1 MTAGGFTD
9 APASAPKSTEWN
21 LATPLRGPAE
31 DPLAICLVAVA
42 RILERPLSVHAA
54 TAGMPLVEG
63 RLTPE
68 LFVRAAERAGL
79 TARLAAVDLDR
90 LSPRALPCVLLLKGR
105 GAAVLTALDGDG
117 AEVMMPDEAGQ
128 RRRLTMAE
136 LAERYLGHALF
147 VAIAARVDDRAR
159 ASSPESQRGNWFWSV
174 AREYRTLYAEVIAAA
189 VLINLLALASP
200 LFTMNVY
207 DRVVPNQ
214 ATQTLWVLALGVT
227 IAFSF
232 EFAIKMLRGYFVDAA
247 GRGAD
252 MKLSARLFERVM
264 AIRMAARPPSA
275 GALASNLRDF
285 ESLRDFFS
293 SAVILAVVDLP
304 FSAVFIVGTFVIGG
318 WLGIV
323 PLIATP
329 LILGVGFILQAPLRE
344 VTRQSFELS
353 TQKHAT
359 LVESVS
365 AAETIKAANA
375 EARLQRNWEVQVDAT
390 AHSAHRAHGLS
401 LLAGSFAATAA
412 NLTNVLVIIAGV
424 YLINAGHLTV
434 GGLIACTIL
443 TGRAMAPLGQV
454 AALAVRFHQTLNA
467 LRALDRLMAMPVDR
481 DPERSYIQRPR
492 PLGEIEFKDVTFTY
506 PGQKQAA
513 LQGVSFKI
521 APGERV
527 GVIGRIGSGKSTLE
541 RLVLGLYE
549 PQAGQVLVDG
559 VDIRQID
566 PADLR
571 RSIGC
576 VLQDNYLFFGS
587 VRENITF
594 GTLNAED
601 HAVLRAARLAG
612 VDEFTQRHPLG
623 LDLQVGEGGKA
634 LSGGQRQSVA
644 IARALLYDP
653 PILLLDEPSSAMDN
667 STETRFKTRLQE
679 ILPGKTL
686 LLVTH
691 RGSMLSLVD
700 RLLVI
705 DGGKLVA
712 NGAKADVL
720 AALARGQVQ
729 AMQP

>member
-1 MTAGGFTD
+1 MNTAGP
-9 APASAPKSTEWN
+9 APSTAEWT
-21 LATPLRGPAE
+21 LAMPLRGPAE
-31 DPLAICLVAVA
+31 DPLAIALVAAA
-42 RILERPLSVHAA
+42 RMLERPLSVQAA
-54 TAGMPLVEG
+54 TAGLPLVEG
-63 RLTPE
+63 RMTPE
-68 LFVRAAERAGL
+68 LFVRAADRAGL
-79 TARLAAVDLDR
+79 SARLAAVPLDR
-90 LSPRALPCVLLLKGR
+90 LSPMALPCVLLLKGR
-105 GAAVLTALDGDG
+105 TAAVLTAIDGDH
-117 AEVMMPDEAGQ
+117 AEVLLPDEAGQ
-128 RRRLTMAE
+128 RRRMALGE
-136 LAERYLGHALF
+136 LDERYLGHALF
-147 VAIAARVDDRAR
+147 VAVSARIDDRAR
-159 ASSPESQRGNWFWSV
+159 ASSPEAEKGNWFWSV
-174 AREYRTLYAEVIAAA
+174 AREYRALYAEVIAAA

-227 IAFSF
+227 IAFGF

-252 MKLSARLFERVM
+252 LKLSARLFERVM
-264 AIRMAARPPSA
+264 AIRMASRPPSA

-304 FSAVFIVGTFVIGG
+304 FALLFILGTFVIGG

-323 PLIATP
+323 PLVATP

-344 VTRQSFELS
+344 VTRQSFEQA
-353 TQKHAT
+353 TQKHAV
-359 LVESVS
+359 LVEAISGI
-365 AAETIKAANA
+365 ETIKAANA
-375 EARLQRNWEVQVDAT
+375 EARLQRSWETQVDAT

-401 LLAGSFAATAA
+401 LLAASFAATAA
-412 NLTNVLVIIAGV
+412 NLTNVLVVVVGV
-424 YLINAGHLTV
+424 YLIGMGHLTV

-481 DPERSYIQRPR
+481 APDRSYIQRPR
-492 PLGEIEFKDVTFTY
+492 PLGEIEFKDVTFSY
-506 PGQKQAA
+506 PGQRQPA
-513 LQGVSFKI
+513 LQNVTFKI

-527 GVIGRIGSGKSTLE
+527 GIIGRIGSGKSTIE
-541 RLVLGLYE
+541 RLVLGMYE
-549 PQAGQVLVDG
+549 PQQGQVLVDG

-566 PADLR
+566 PTDLR

-576 VLQDNYLFFGS
+576 VLQDNYLFYGT

-601 HAVLRAARLAG
+601 QAILRAARLAG
-612 VDEFTQRHPLG
+612 VDDFTQRHPLG
-623 LDLQVGEGGKA
+623 LDLPVGEGGRA

-653 PILLLDEPSSAMDN
+653 PILLLDEPTSAMDN
-667 STETRFKTRLQE
+667 STETRFKARLKE

-705 DGGKLVA
+705 DGGKVVA
-712 NGAKADVL
+712 NGAKEDVL

-729 AMQP
+729 AMQA